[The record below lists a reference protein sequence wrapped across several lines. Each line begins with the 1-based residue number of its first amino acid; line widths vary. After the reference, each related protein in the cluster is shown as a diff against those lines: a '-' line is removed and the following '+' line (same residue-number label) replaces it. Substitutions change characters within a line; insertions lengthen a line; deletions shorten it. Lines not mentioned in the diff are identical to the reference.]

1 MPGTQVRIS
10 QETHETLRSLA
21 AELGES
27 MQTVVEKAIQQYQRR
42 KFFEGLD
49 QDFKRLKEDPQAWQ
63 EEQEERALW
72 EGTLMDGIEKP

>member
-10 QETHETLRSLA
+10 QETHEALRILA

-27 MQTVVEKAIQQYQRR
+27 MQTVVEKAVQQYQRKR
-42 KFFEGLD
+42 FLEGLD
-49 QDFKRLKEDPQAWQ
+49 QDFKRLKETPQAWQ

-72 EGTLMDGIEKP
+72 EKTLLDGLETP

>member
-42 KFFEGLD
+42 RFLEGLD
-49 QDFKRLKEDPQAWQ
+49 QDFKRLKQDPQAWQ

-72 EGTLMDGIEKP
+72 EKTLLDGIEKP